1 LGSLIQVTITS
12 ELVVQSGKNK
22 VSLTRGYSQEF
33 KFDITFMIW
42 VNFGV
47 MTFWP
52 IFWPW
57 NWPRGSKYKCWWL
70 L

>member
-1 LGSLIQVTITS
+1 MVDFRDMGGYCFENIEIKWGSLIQITITS

-22 VSLTRGYSQEF
+22 VSLTRGYSQEL

-47 MTFWP
+47 MTF
-52 IFWPW
+52 
-57 NWPRGSKYKCWWL
+57 
-70 L
+70 